1 MRPPALPGGPA
12 LPGSVALSGSEELQ
26 LDRPEW
32 ARSGIENDS
41 RPIGTARLRNTS
53 VQALGRPQQAAAT
66 ERLDSL
72 NMRWVKP
79 GWPGR
84 LAELREHAAAI
95 RRETLADLEGYVTR
109 LTGKVEAAG
118 GVVHRAAGVA
128 EAREIVAGIVASS
141 GARLVIKSK
150 SMATEEIELNH
161 RLSDDAVEVVETDLG
176 EYIVQLAGER
186 PSHILAP
193 AVHKS
198 AAEVASLFAQ
208 LGYGGSASDATEM
221 AGYARDRLREDF
233 HNAGLGITGVN
244 FAAAD
249 TGTLALV
256 TNEGNGRMVTSQ
268 PRVQI
273 AVMGLDKV
281 IPRFSDLV
289 TLLPLVT
296 QAATREKLSVYQS
309 LTTGPRKPGE
319 VDGPEELH
327 LVLLDNGRSRIAGGS
342 YSEVLACIRCGA
354 CQVAC
359 PVYRTIGGHAYLSTY
374 AGPIGAVLSPLLD
387 EPGAHAAALPFLS
400 SLCGACLDACPVKIP
415 LPDMLVKLRADYE
428 RGARE
433 VARAGVEAATRSRL
447 EEAAWRAWAGVWRYG
462 EGFAGSARLA
472 RLASLVPPRLLGRL
486 PGPGRRWAAGRELPD
501 FSEAGT
507 FRRWAAARAVAI
519 SGGEARDL
527 GVGAGGAPSLSE
539 ATSPGPGAPEPG
551 NEPLPEPGLTGPAEP
566 AGLGAV
572 PRAAE
577 RMVAQMRDAGIE
589 AEVLASPEEAVDR
602 ALAICAGRAIATED
616 HPDLAGLRDLLDG
629 KPVAGHPF
637 VVSDPWE
644 ASIGVT
650 GVEMAVVETGT
661 LVLTASGARPRST
674 SLVPPVYVALV
685 PEDRIVETLERAY
698 ALLGELSPKP
708 SCITFVSGP
717 SKSADIEMRL
727 VRGVHGPGEVHVLVY
742 PG

>member
-1 MRPPALPGGPA
+1 MRPPAPPGGGRPRSA
-12 LPGSVALSGSEELQ
+12 PPGSAALSGSEELE

-32 ARSGIENDS
+32 ARSGIDGDGG
-41 RPIGTARLRNTS
+41 RPIGIALLRGTS
-53 VQALGRPQQAAAT
+53 VQALGRPQQVAAT

-72 NMRWVKP
+72 DLRWVKP

-84 LAELREHAAAI
+84 LGELRDRAAAI
-95 RRETLADLEGYVTR
+95 RRETLADLEGYVAR
-109 LTGKVEAAG
+109 LTGEVEAAG

-128 EAREIVAGIVASS
+128 EAREIVAGIVQRS

-186 PSHILAP
+186 PSHIVAP

-198 AAEVASLFAQ
+198 AAEVATLFAQ

-268 PRVQI
+268 PRVQV

-281 IPRFSDLV
+281 IPRFSDLA

-387 EPGAHAAALPFLS
+387 EPGGRAAALPFLS

-428 RGARE
+428 RDARKAVAREGAGKGAR
-433 VARAGVEAATRSRL
+433 AAASGLLEAAG
-447 EEAAWRAWAGVWRYG
+447 WKAWAAVWRYG
-462 EGFAGSARLA
+462 GGFAGSARLA
-472 RLASLVPPRLLGRL
+472 RAASRLPPALVSRL
-486 PGPGRRWAAGRELPD
+486 PGPPRSWATGREMPD
-501 FSEAGT
+501 MAEAGT
-507 FRRWAAARAVAI
+507 FRRWAASRAGRPARPPVQPSQARPALPVA
-519 SGGEARDL
+519 
-527 GVGAGGAPSLSE
+527 
-539 ATSPGPGAPEPG
+539 GP
-551 NEPLPEPGLTGPAEP
+551 L
-566 AGLGAV
+566 
-572 PRAAE
+572 RAAE
-577 RMVAQMRDAGIE
+577 AGPAGVPEPEPASVAERLVLSMREAGIE
-589 AEVLASPEEAVDR
+589 AEQLQSPDEAVNR
-602 ALAICAGRAIATED
+602 ALCILGSRTLVIED
-616 HPDLAGLRDLLDG
+616 HPDLVALSGLLGSGNTL
-629 KPVAGHPF
+629 
-637 VVSDPWE
+637 VVQDPWQ

-650 GVEMAVVETGT
+650 GVELAVAETGT
-661 LVLTASGARPRST
+661 LVLTASKERPRST
-674 SLVPPVYVALV
+674 SLVPPAYLAMV
-685 PEDRIVETLERAY
+685 PTRRIVDTLEQAY
-698 ALLGELSPKP
+698 LRLGRMSPKP
-708 SCITFVSGP
+708 SCISFISGP